1 MAEVESEARSAQDI
15 APEAV
20 QLFLAGLV
28 IANEQLLSPD
38 DSTQLLDVIAQESQN
53 ALSHEELLDPRLREQ
68 LQWILEE
75 FQKAR
80 HLVRVQLRDPPTDLM
95 T

>member
-1 MAEVESEARSAQDI
+1 MTAEIESRNVRDI

-20 QLFLAGLV
+20 QLFLAGVV
-28 IANEQLLSPD
+28 IASERLLQQSD
-38 DSTQLLDVIAQESQN
+38 LTQFLVAIALEAEAATTQEGLLEPNV
-53 ALSHEELLDPRLREQ
+53 RED
-68 LQWILEE
+68 LFRILEE